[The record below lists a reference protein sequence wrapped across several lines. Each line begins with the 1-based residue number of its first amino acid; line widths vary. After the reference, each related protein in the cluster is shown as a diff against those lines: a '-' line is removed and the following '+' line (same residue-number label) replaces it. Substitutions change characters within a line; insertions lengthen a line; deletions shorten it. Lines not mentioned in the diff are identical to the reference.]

1 MASPQVCGAA
11 ALVKSANP
19 ALNAREI
26 KAALLCAT
34 EDITATNPGGNRN
47 SFGMGYLRDDLA
59 CNTARTAGAVFS
71 GAISSTTTPSFHN
84 FTATASQG
92 MSVALVFHRHNLTT
106 TTWSDLNLTI
116 RQPSG
121 AVVATSNAP
130 RNLSEVARF
139 IAPVSGTGFLV
150 GRRARSGSL
159 PLHRRF
165 SNAFTTW
172 MVSRLAGRPVFDA
185 QSGFRAYRAEL
196 ADCLPREGR
205 FEWESQALV
214 ICSRR
219 GYGVE
224 AVPVRTLYRGAGS
237 HMRLGRDTWRFL
249 RMVGRLAWTR

>member
-1 MASPQVCGAA
+1 MASQ
-11 ALVKSANP
+11 
-19 ALNAREI
+19 
-26 KAALLCAT
+26 
-34 EDITATNPGGNRN
+34 
-47 SFGMGYLRDDLA
+47 LRD
-59 CNTARTAGAVFS
+59 RSIGAVIPAYEAAGTLAGVLKGMARS
-71 GAISSTTTPSFHN
+71 LPPERILVVDDGSSD
-84 FTATASQG
+84 ATAEIAGTLGVSFLRHERNRG
-92 MSVALVFHRHNLTT
+92 KGSALMSGFLQARRLDWEWILTV
-106 TTWSDLNLTI
+106 DADG
-116 RQPSG
+116 QH
-121 AVVATSNAP
+121 AP
-130 RNLSEVARF
+130 EDVEGFLDCRPGE
-139 IAPVSGTGFLV
+139 GTGILV
-150 GRRARSGSL
+150 GRRVRSGSM

-196 ADCLPREGR
+196 ADWLPREGR

-249 RMVGRLAWTR
+249 RMAGRLAWTR